1 LLHRESVPLSEKFR
15 ALPPSKYW
23 RLPLAYLAR

>member
-1 LLHRESVPLSEKFR
+1 LLHRETVPLSEKFR